1 MEYVS
6 IVDQIITAEHNAR
19 ALAEEGRQQE
29 RQVRSGLDQEISAL
43 REKYMEQADRRIQQ
57 VRQAEQAA
65 AQAQAARLAEK
76 QARALERM
84 RAVYEKNRAQ
94 WADTLFGLI
103 VGTGT

>member
-1 MEYVS
+1 MEYIS
-6 IVDQIITAEHNAR
+6 IVDQIIAAEQNAR

-29 RQVRSGLDQEISAL
+29 EQVRAGLEQEISAL
-43 REKYMEQADRRIQQ
+43 REKYMEQADRRIRQ

-65 AQAQAARLAEK
+65 AQDRIARLEEK
-76 QARALERM
+76 QAHALERM
-84 RAVYEKNRAQ
+84 RAVYEKNRVR

>member
-65 AQAQAARLAEK
+65 RLAEK

-103 VGTGT
+103 VGNGS